1 MIKNKNRRRKL
12 SSLMLRNTQ
21 KKLDN
26 LKDEVNAKDNE
37 GGDIF
42 LLLKNNLKSQ
52 MIKLIIE
59 K

>member
-1 MIKNKNRRRKL
+1 MKL
-12 SSLMLRNTQ
+12 Y
-21 KKLDN
+21 N
-26 LKDEVNAKDNE
+26 LKDEVEAKDNE

>member
-42 LLLKNNLKSQ
+42 LI
-52 MIKLIIE
+52 IKRRI
-59 K
+59 